1 MTPAL
6 DTFFPY
12 RRPPELDGCADG
24 HHPVIVVGSGPI
36 GLTMALDWVQRGHDV
51 LVLAAGDSLS
61 EGSRAICFAK
71 RTLEICDRLGFG
83 DALVDKGV
91 SWNVGKVFRK
101 NALLYEFNLLP
112 EPGHE
117 RPAFVNLQQYY
128 FEHFA
133 LKRLARCRE
142 NYSSTSD
149 LPDAA
154 GTARRPPT
162 LATPQAH
169 GAVDLRFNNRVTA
182 VHQRNGIVKLSV
194 ECPDGAYTLTCDW
207 LIACD
212 GASSPVRKTLGLSS
226 AGQVFRD
233 RFLIADVKI
242 LNNSASLRNERWFW
256 FDPPFHRNQSAL
268 LHRQADDVWRLD
280 FQLGWEADPELEKQ
294 PEHVL
299 PRIRA
304 MLGEGV
310 EFSLEWVSVYTFQCR
325 RMQRFVHDHVI
336 FAGDAAHQVSPF
348 GARGANSGI
357 QDVDNL
363 GWKLDLV
370 VRGRAPESLL
380 ATYSEER
387 VAAADENIVNSTR
400 STDFI
405 TPKTDISR
413 TFRDATLELAAK
425 YPFARK
431 LVNSGRLSV
440 PAHYGQSSLNTPD
453 VDQWPASTSMCRPG
467 SPAPDAPII
476 ASGQPDWLLRQL
488 GAHFTAAVFCAD
500 AALPEDVVANLMQVI
515 AGVNCITIIVARVPI
530 SVPSAVVAL
539 VDSEGIAFSRYAPGG
554 KAIYIVRP
562 DQHIIARRIGFSLDW
577 IADAIGTARMT
588 RPSTKQS

>member
-1 MTPAL
+1 MPL
-6 DTFFPY
+6 
-12 RRPPELDGCADG
+12 
-24 HHPVIVVGSGPI
+24 
-36 GLTMALDWVQRGHDV
+36 
-51 LVLAAGDSLS
+51 
-61 EGSRAICFAK
+61 
-71 RTLEICDRLGFG
+71 
-83 DALVDKGV
+83 
-91 SWNVGKVFRK
+91 
-101 NALLYEFNLLP
+101 
-112 EPGHE
+112 
-117 RPAFVNLQQYY
+117 
-128 FEHFA
+128 
-133 LKRLARCRE
+133 
-142 NYSSTSD
+142 
-149 LPDAA
+149 
-154 GTARRPPT
+154 GTA
-162 LATPQAH
+162 QAP
-169 GAVDLRFNNRVTA
+169 GTADLRFGNRVTA
-182 VHQRNGIVKLSV
+182 VLQRDALVELKV
-194 ECPDGAYTLTCDW
+194 ECPDGCYELTCDW

-212 GASSPVRKTLGLSS
+212 GASSPVRKSLGLSS

-242 LNNSASLRNERWFW
+242 LNNSATFRNERWFW
-256 FDPPFHRNQSAL
+256 FDPPFHRHQSAL

-280 FQLGWEADPELEKQ
+280 FQLGWEADPEAEKQ
-294 PEHVL
+294 PERVL

-325 RMQRFVHDHVI
+325 RMERFVHHRVL

-357 QDVDNL
+357 QDIDNL

-387 VAAADENIVNSTR
+387 VAAADENILNSTR

-413 TFRDATLELAAK
+413 TFRDATLDLAAK

-431 LVNSGRLSV
+431 LVNSGRLSL

-467 SPAPDAPII
+467 SPANDAPII
-476 ASGQPDWLLRQL
+476 ASGKPDWLLRQL
-488 GAHFTAAVFCAD
+488 GAHFTVAVFCD
-500 AALPEDVVANLMQVI
+500 DVVLPADVVAILMQAKACVDY
-515 AGVNCITIIVARVPI
+515 ATILVARRPI
-530 SVPSAVVAL
+530 SLPSAVVAL

-554 KAIYIVRP
+554 SAIYVVRP
-562 DQHIIARRIGFSLDW
+562 DQHITARRIGFSLDW
-577 IADAIGTARMT
+577 IADAIDTARTT
-588 RPSTKQS
+588 RPSTHYRDHHGKTQHRTEPLAAG